1 MIAGGLIQNGLTLKI
16 FGVTIYFS
24 VPLIVLITLLI
35 GALIGVFNGFLI
47 TRFNVAPFIATLGT
61 MYVCRGFANLHSNGA
76 TYSQLSG
83 LIAALGHMD
92 MFMIGDAGMPIP
104 KGIPIVDLAL
114 CGGVPTFIQTM
125 NTVLEEAEVE
135 HYTIAE
141 EIVEKNPELHAYI
154 KEKLPNVE
162 SEMVPHAELKKMS
175 ANVRFAIRTG
185 EFSPYPNIIVRA
197 GVTF

>member
-1 MIAGGLIQNGLTLKI
+1 MKK
-16 FGVTIYFS
+16 
-24 VPLIVLITLLI
+24 
-35 GALIGVFNGFLI
+35 
-47 TRFNVAPFIATLGT
+47 
-61 MYVCRGFANLHSNGA
+61 RGILNA
-76 TYSQLSG
+76 QLSG

-92 MFMIGDAGMPIP
+92 LFMIGDAGMPIP

-114 CGGVPTFIQTM
+114 CGGVPTFVQTM
-125 NTVLEEAEVE
+125 DAVLEEAAVE

-162 SEMVPHAELKKMS
+162 SEMIPHAELKKMS

-185 EFSPYPNIIVRA
+185 EFSPYPNIILRA

>member
-1 MIAGGLIQNGLTLKI
+1 MKK
-16 FGVTIYFS
+16 
-24 VPLIVLITLLI
+24 
-35 GALIGVFNGFLI
+35 
-47 TRFNVAPFIATLGT
+47 
-61 MYVCRGFANLHSNGA
+61 RGILNA
-76 TYSQLSG
+76 QLSG

-92 MFMIGDAGMPIP
+92 LFMIGDAGMPIP

-125 NTVLEEAEVE
+125 DAVLEEAEVE

-141 EIVEKNPELHAYI
+141 EIVENNPELHAYI

-162 SEMVPHAELKKMS
+162 CEMIPHAELKKMS

-185 EFSPYPNIIVRA
+185 EFSPYPNIILRA